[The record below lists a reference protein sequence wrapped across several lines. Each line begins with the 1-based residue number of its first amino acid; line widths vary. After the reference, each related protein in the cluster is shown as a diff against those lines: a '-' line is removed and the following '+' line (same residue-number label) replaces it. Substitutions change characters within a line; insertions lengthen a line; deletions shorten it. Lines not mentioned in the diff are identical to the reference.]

1 MKPFFCL
8 IPIHIKLLHSQ
19 KFPLRKEERLS
30 WWQQCKKIEWMKT
43 RIVKYLISFMSWLS
57 FLCMEKSSSF
67 YKFFQQYYEDKKKN
81 DDNIH
86 AVNVSRP
93 HIEQIVTQHTT
104 MELSNNSIISWY
116 QLIHISLALF
126 TSLSD
131 ILRIMWWLSDC
142 LKNYYYCYFFWCR
155 WMNGCDKKKSIFV
168 FGIHMW
174 GFFSFLWMKRMDEDD
189 L

>member
-1 MKPFFCL
+1 MTTMWKD
-8 IPIHIKLLHSQ
+8 
-19 KFPLRKEERLS
+19 
-30 WWQQCKKIEWMKT
+30 WMN
-43 RIVKYLISFMSWLS
+43 
-57 FLCMEKSSSF
+57 
-67 YKFFQQYYEDKKKN
+67 EDKDCKIPHLIYVVIVFFMYGKKQLFLHVFPAVLWRQKKN

-131 ILRIMWWLSDC
+131 ILREMWWLSDC

-155 WMNGCDKKKSIFV
+155 WMNGCDKKSIFV

-174 GFFSFLWMKRMDEDD
+174 GFFSFLWMKRMDGDD